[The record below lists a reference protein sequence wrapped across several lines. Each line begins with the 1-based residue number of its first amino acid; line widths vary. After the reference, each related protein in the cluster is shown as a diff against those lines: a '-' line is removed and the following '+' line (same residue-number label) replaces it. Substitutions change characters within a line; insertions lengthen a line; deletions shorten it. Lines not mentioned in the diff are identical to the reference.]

1 MNMEKIYDA
10 EEYFDMN
17 KLIQLR
23 EKLPNHNIQNLLQKV
38 IAKCTSLSKKYNI
51 SEYIKQANISLLD
64 LAKDPETTAEEF

>member
-51 SEYIKQANISLLD
+51 SEYIK
-64 LAKDPETTAEEF
+64 